1 MNINDDI
8 SFMLGKTFDLV
19 YADKQNID
27 GHRLVFETEDG
38 IVVKFYHEQSC
49 CEDVSIE
56 DIAGD
61 LDDLCSSPIV
71 MAELV
76 SSKQKDTEY
85 GGSQTWT
92 FYKFATVKGYVTV
105 RWLGTSN
112 GYYSESVDMAIE
124 IPDDMA
130 STYLKVKQEYG
141 CFS

>member
-19 YADKQNID
+19 YADKKHID
-27 GHRLVFETEDG
+27 GHKLVFETNDG

-61 LDDLCSSPIV
+61 LEDLCSSPIV
-71 MAELV
+71 MAECV
-76 SSKQKDTEY
+76 SDRKDTED
-85 GGSQTWT
+85 GSSQTWS

-112 GYYSESVDMAIE
+112 GYYSERVDMAIE

-130 STYLKVKQEYG
+130 PAYLSVKQEYG